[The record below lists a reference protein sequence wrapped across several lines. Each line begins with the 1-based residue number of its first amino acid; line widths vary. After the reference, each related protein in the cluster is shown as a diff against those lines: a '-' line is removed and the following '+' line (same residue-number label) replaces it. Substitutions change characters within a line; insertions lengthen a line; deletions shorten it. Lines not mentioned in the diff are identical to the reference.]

1 MEMEGR
7 GFSGLYKNSSEEL
20 FLKTVMDSPI
30 GMPVP
35 SMEMLGFKNISQ
47 SFRADSEELFKRWLT
62 NGEASHYM
70 TYMIMLLCYLL
81 FLLWFG
87 YNSSSMGLNSR
98 LSKRISTELA
108 NNNLSNQQ
116 HVGVV
121 SEGRNSDKLYMQNNL
136 LANDV
141 SGDINSPI
149 RDPVNRELQSSSD
162 LFLAK
167 AWFLSDQR
175 VTRSRSSELR
185 RRYTEM
191 QNAQPKEGM
200 ESMSMAPQH
209 VVDTTKQ
216 EIASFNGFDY
226 ITMCELPSQKG
237 SFMSPSNSSS
247 STFITHQLVD
257 ADKVSSCVNMLK
269 GTLQRKRLGN
279 QVEKEAAG
287 DSLNGLFCPQE
298 PLFLQTGFNEGQENW
313 SHQKPINVQGASSGQ
328 IKDPGVYIVSDGFP
342 NQTNQAYYVGTAS
355 QEPSQSESS
364 AAAPVI
370 SSGLDACEGPSN
382 SNQNLCES
390 SWKQVG
396 VSRSSENTQNRV
408 KGVREQIMDNLKDD
422 RKKRSLERYGSV
434 TSAVSEDKGDTTKK
448 RRVERSRKMAEAK
461 ERNLTPSVPSDMQ
474 AVLKRCETLEKEVRS
489 LKLNLSFMNRKDSE
503 QTKQIEDLQKQ
514 NEDLADEKERLLE
527 EIERILSETG
537 KI

>member
-20 FLKTVMDSPI
+20 FLKTVMESPI

-35 SMEMLGFKNISQ
+35 TMEMLGFKNVSQ
-47 SFRADSEELFKRWLT
+47 SFRTDSEELFKRWLT
-62 NGEASHYM
+62 NGE
-70 TYMIMLLCYLL
+70 
-81 FLLWFG
+81 G
-87 YNSSSMGLNSR
+87 YNSPSIGLNSR

-108 NNNLSNQQ
+108 NNVSNQQ
-116 HVGVV
+116 HVGVA
-121 SEGRNSDKLYMQNNL
+121 SEGRNNDKLYMQNNL

-141 SGDINSPI
+141 SGDINFPI

-191 QNAQPKEGM
+191 QNSQTKQGM
-200 ESMSMAPQH
+200 ESMSMTPQH

-216 EIASFNGFDY
+216 EIAHFNGFDY
-226 ITMCELPSQKG
+226 ITMTELPSQKG
-237 SFMSPSNSSS
+237 SFLSPSNSSS
-247 STFITHQLVD
+247 STFHTHQLVD
-257 ADKVSSCVNMLK
+257 ADKVSSCVSMLK

-279 QVEKEAAG
+279 QVEIEREAAS
-287 DSLNGLFCPQE
+287 DSLNGLFGPQE
-298 PLFLQTGFNEGQENW
+298 PIFQNGFHEGLENW
-313 SHQKPINVQGASSGQ
+313 SHQKPINVQGACTARV
-328 IKDPGVYIVSDGFP
+328 KDPGVYILSDGFA
-342 NQTNQAYYVGTAS
+342 NQTNQAYVDAS
-355 QEPSQSESS
+355 REPSQSESS

-390 SWKQVG
+390 SWKPVG
-396 VSRSSENTQNRV
+396 VNRSSENTQNRV
-408 KGVREQIMDNLKDD
+408 KGVREQIMDNIKDD
-422 RKKRSLERYGSV
+422 RKRKSLERYGSI
-434 TSAVSEDKGDTTKK
+434 TSAVSDCAEDKGDTTKK

-527 EIERILSETG
+527 EIERIVSETG

>member
-1 MEMEGR
+1 MEGR

-20 FLKTVMDSPI
+20 FLKTVMESPI
-30 GMPVP
+30 GVPVP
-35 SMEMLGFKNISQ
+35 TVEMLSFKGVSQ

-62 NGEASHYM
+62 NGE
-70 TYMIMLLCYLL
+70 
-81 FLLWFG
+81 G
-87 YNSSSMGLNSR
+87 YNSPSIGLNSR
-98 LSKRISTELA
+98 LSKRMSTELA
-108 NNNLSNQQ
+108 NVSNQQ
-116 HVGVV
+116 HVGVA
-121 SEGRNSDKLYMQNNL
+121 SEGRNNDKSYIQNNL

-141 SGDINSPI
+141 SGDFNFPI
-149 RDPVNRELQSSSD
+149 RDPVDRELQSSN

-167 AWFLSDQR
+167 AWFLSEQR

-191 QNAQPKEGM
+191 QNAQAIQGM
-200 ESMSMAPQH
+200 ESMQMAPHQGA
-209 VVDTTKQ
+209 DTIRQ
-216 EIASFNGFDY
+216 EVANLNGFDY
-226 ITMCELPSQKG
+226 LSMCELQSQKG

-247 STFITHQLVD
+247 STFNTHQLVD
-257 ADKVSSCVNMLK
+257 ADKVSSCVSMLK
-269 GTLQRKRLGN
+269 GTLQAKRLSSH
-279 QVEKEAAG
+279 VEKEAE
-287 DSLNGLFCPQE
+287 DSLNGHFFPQE
-298 PLFLQTGFNEGQENW
+298 PLYQTGFNEGQENW
-313 SHQKPINVQGASSGQ
+313 SYQKPINVQGASSGQ
-328 IKDPGVYIVSDGFP
+328 VKDPGALQTLEGSINLVFDGFA
-342 NQTNQAYYVGTAS
+342 NQTNQVYVGTAS

-364 AAAPVI
+364 AAAPVM

-382 SNQNLCES
+382 SNQTLCES

-396 VSRSSENTQNRV
+396 VSRSSENTQNKV
-408 KGVREQIMDNLKDD
+408 KGFREQIMDNLKDD

-434 TSAVSEDKGDTTKK
+434 TSAVSGDKGDTTKK

-474 AVLKRCETLEKEVRS
+474 AVLKRCENLEKEVRS

>member
-1 MEMEGR
+1 MARLSFYDVTLMLYTIGILLTME
-7 GFSGLYKNSSEEL
+7 
-20 FLKTVMDSPI
+20 
-30 GMPVP
+30 
-35 SMEMLGFKNISQ
+35 
-47 SFRADSEELFKRWLT
+47 
-62 NGEASHYM
+62 H
-70 TYMIMLLCYLL
+70 
-81 FLLWFG
+81 G

-108 NNNLSNQQ
+108 NNVSNQQ
-116 HVGVV
+116 HVNVA
-121 SEGRNSDKLYMQNNL
+121 SDGRNNDKFYMQNNL
-136 LANDV
+136 LANDA
-141 SGDINSPI
+141 SGDINFPI
-149 RDPVNRELQSSSD
+149 RDPVNREPQSSSD

-191 QNAQPKEGM
+191 QNAQTKQGM

-216 EIASFNGFDY
+216 EIANFNGFDH
-226 ITMCELPSQKG
+226 ITVCELPSQKG

-247 STFITHQLVD
+247 TTFHTHQLVN
-257 ADKVSSCVNMLK
+257 ADKVSSCVSMLK

-287 DSLNGLFCPQE
+287 DSLNGLFYPQE
-298 PLFLQTGFNEGQENW
+298 PLFQTGFNEEQEHWN
-313 SHQKPINVQGASSGQ
+313 HQKLINVQGGSTVQ
-328 IKDPGVYIVSDGFP
+328 IKDPGVYFVSDGFA
-342 NQTNQAYYVGTAS
+342 NQTNQTYVGNTS
-355 QEPSQSESS
+355 REPSQSESS

-408 KGVREQIMDNLKDD
+408 KGVREQIMDNIKDD
-422 RKKRSLERYGSV
+422 RKRRSLERYGSV
-434 TSAVSEDKGDTTKK
+434 TSAVSEEKGDTTKK

-461 ERNLTPSVPSDMQ
+461 ERNLTPSVPSDVQ

>member
-1 MEMEGR
+1 MEGR
-7 GFSGLYKNSSEEL
+7 GFSGLYKNTSEEL
-20 FLKTVMDSPI
+20 FLKTVMESPI

-35 SMEMLGFKNISQ
+35 TMDMLGFKAVSQ
-47 SFRADSEELFKRWLT
+47 SFRTDSEELFKRWLT
-62 NGEASHYM
+62 NGE
-70 TYMIMLLCYLL
+70 
-81 FLLWFG
+81 G

-108 NNNLSNQQ
+108 NNVSNEQR
-116 HVGVV
+116 VSVA
-121 SEGRNSDKLYMQNNL
+121 SEGRNNDKLYMQNNL
-136 LANDV
+136 FANDV
-141 SGDINSPI
+141 SGDINFQI

-185 RRYTEM
+185 RKYTEM
-191 QNAQPKEGM
+191 QNSQTKQGM

-209 VVDTTKQ
+209 VVDSTKQ
-216 EIASFNGFDY
+216 EIANFNGFDY
-226 ITMCELPSQKG
+226 ITVCELPSQKG

-247 STFITHQLVD
+247 STFHAHQMVN
-257 ADKVSSCVNMLK
+257 ADKVSSCVSMLK
-269 GTLQRKRLGN
+269 GTLQRKRLWN

-287 DSLNGLFCPQE
+287 DSLNGLYYPQE
-298 PLFLQTGFNEGQENW
+298 PLFQTGFSEEQENW
-313 SHQKPINVQGASSGQ
+313 NHQKLINVQGASTGQ
-328 IKDPGVYIVSDGFP
+328 IKDPGVYFGSDGFA
-342 NQTNQAYYVGTAS
+342 NQTNQTYVANVS
-355 QEPSQSESS
+355 REPSQSESS

-390 SWKQVG
+390 PWKQVG

-408 KGVREQIMDNLKDD
+408 KGVREQIMDNIKDD
-422 RKKRSLERYGSV
+422 RKRKSLERYGSV
-434 TSAVSEDKGDTTKK
+434 TSAVSEEKGDSTKK

-474 AVLKRCETLEKEVRS
+474 TVLKRCENLEKEVRS

>member
-7 GFSGLYKNSSEEL
+7 GFSGLYKNTSDEL
-20 FLKTVMDSPI
+20 FLKTVIESPI

-35 SMEMLGFKNISQ
+35 TMETLGFKNVSQ

-62 NGEASHYM
+62 NGEV
-70 TYMIMLLCYLL
+70 
-81 FLLWFG
+81 
-87 YNSSSMGLNSR
+87 YNSSSMGLNRR
-98 LSKRISTELA
+98 LSKRVSTELA
-108 NNNLSNQQ
+108 NVSNQQ
-116 HVGVV
+116 HVGVI
-121 SEGRNSDKLYMQNNL
+121 SEERSNDKSYVQNNNPL
-136 LANDV
+136 SNDV
-141 SGDINSPI
+141 SADFNFPV
-149 RDPVNRELQSSSD
+149 RDPADRELQPSN

-175 VTRSRSSELR
+175 MTRSRSSELR

-191 QNAQPKEGM
+191 QNAQAAQGIEAICMP
-200 ESMSMAPQH
+200 PQQGDGI
-209 VVDTTKQ
+209 DTMKQ
-216 EIASFNGFDY
+216 EAANLNGINY
-226 ITMCELPSQKG
+226 LSMYEIPNQQG
-237 SFMSPSNSSS
+237 SFMSPSNSTS
-247 STFITHQLVD
+247 STFKTLQFGD
-257 ADKVSSCVNMLK
+257 ADKVSSSVSILK
-269 GTLQRKRLGN
+269 DTLQRKRA
-279 QVEKEAAG
+279 EKEAA
-287 DSLNGLFCPQE
+287 DKSLNGIFSPQE
-298 PLFLQTGFNEGQENW
+298 PIFQTSFLEGQENW
-313 SHQKPINVQGASSGQ
+313 SHQKPVNVQAVSNGQ
-328 IKDPGVYIVSDGFP
+328 VDHGVLQTFEGSMNFVMDSFA
-342 NQTNQAYYVGTAS
+342 NQTNQMYIGTAS

-364 AAAPVI
+364 AAAPVV

-382 SNQNLCES
+382 SNQTLCES

-396 VSRSSENTQNRV
+396 VSKSSENTQNKV

-422 RKKRSLERYGSV
+422 RKRRSLDRYGSIS
-434 TSAVSEDKGDTTKK
+434 SALSEEKVDTTKK

-514 NEDLADEKERLLE
+514 NEELADEKERLLE
-527 EIERILSETG
+527 EIERMLSENG

>member
-20 FLKTVMDSPI
+20 FLKTVMESPI

-35 SMEMLGFKNISQ
+35 TMEMLGFKNVSQ

-70 TYMIMLLCYLL
+70 IMLLCYL
-81 FLLWFG
+81 G
-87 YNSSSMGLNSR
+87 YNSPSIGLNSR

-108 NNNLSNQQ
+108 NNVSNQK
-116 HVGVV
+116 HVGVT
-121 SEGRNSDKLYMQNNL
+121 SEGRNNDKLYMQNNL

-141 SGDINSPI
+141 SGDINFPI
-149 RDPVNRELQSSSD
+149 RDPVNRELQSSTD

-167 AWFLSDQR
+167 AWYLSDQR

-191 QNAQPKEGM
+191 QNSQTKQGM
-200 ESMSMAPQH
+200 ESMSMDPQH
-209 VVDTTKQ
+209 GVDTTKQ
-216 EIASFNGFDY
+216 GIAHFNGFDY
-226 ITMCELPSQKG
+226 ITMTELPSQKG
-237 SFMSPSNSSS
+237 SFISPSNSSS
-247 STFITHQLVD
+247 STFHTHQLVD
-257 ADKVSSCVNMLK
+257 ADKVSSCVSMLK
-269 GTLQRKRLGN
+269 GTLQRKRLSN
-279 QVEKEAAG
+279 QVEIEREAAA
-287 DSLNGLFCPQE
+287 DSLNGLFGPQE
-298 PLFLQTGFNEGQENW
+298 PLFQNGFHEGLENW
-313 SHQKPINVQGASSGQ
+313 SHQKPISFQGASTGQ
-328 IKDPGVYIVSDGFP
+328 IKNPGVYIVSDGFG
-342 NQTNQAYYVGTAS
+342 NQTNQAYVGNAS

-390 SWKQVG
+390 SWKPVG

-408 KGVREQIMDNLKDD
+408 RGVREQIMDNIKDD
-422 RKKRSLERYGSV
+422 RKRKSLERYGSI
-434 TSAVSEDKGDTTKK
+434 TSAVSEEKGDTTKK

-474 AVLKRCETLEKEVRS
+474 AVLRRCETLEKEVRS

-527 EIERILSETG
+527 EIERIVSETG

>member
-20 FLKTVMDSPI
+20 FLKTVMESPI

-35 SMEMLGFKNISQ
+35 TMEMLGFKNVSQ
-47 SFRADSEELFKRWLT
+47 SFRTDSEELFKRWLT

-70 TYMIMLLCYLL
+70 IMLLCYLL
-81 FLLWFG
+81 FLFW
-87 YNSSSMGLNSR
+87 
-98 LSKRISTELA
+98 ISTELA
-108 NNNLSNQQ
+108 NNVSNQQ
-116 HVGVV
+116 HVGVA
-121 SEGRNSDKLYMQNNL
+121 SEGRNNDKLYMQNNL

-141 SGDINSPI
+141 SGDINFPI

-191 QNAQPKEGM
+191 QNSQTKQGM
-200 ESMSMAPQH
+200 ESMSMTPQH

-216 EIASFNGFDY
+216 EIAHFNGFDY
-226 ITMCELPSQKG
+226 ITMTELPSQKG
-237 SFMSPSNSSS
+237 SFLSPSNSSS
-247 STFITHQLVD
+247 STFHTHQLVD
-257 ADKVSSCVNMLK
+257 ADKVSSCVSMLK

-279 QVEKEAAG
+279 QVEIEREAAS
-287 DSLNGLFCPQE
+287 DSLNGLFGPQE
-298 PLFLQTGFNEGQENW
+298 PIFQNGFHEGLENW
-313 SHQKPINVQGASSGQ
+313 SHQKPINVQGACTARV
-328 IKDPGVYIVSDGFP
+328 KDPGVYILSDGFA
-342 NQTNQAYYVGTAS
+342 NQTNQAYVDAS
-355 QEPSQSESS
+355 REPSQSESS

-390 SWKQVG
+390 SWKPVG
-396 VSRSSENTQNRV
+396 VNRSSENTQNRV
-408 KGVREQIMDNLKDD
+408 KGVREQIMDNIKDD
-422 RKKRSLERYGSV
+422 R
-434 TSAVSEDKGDTTKK
+434 
-448 RRVERSRKMAEAK
+448 
-461 ERNLTPSVPSDMQ
+461 
-474 AVLKRCETLEKEVRS
+474 KRCETLEKEVRS

-527 EIERILSETG
+527 EIERIVSETG

>member
-20 FLKTVMDSPI
+20 FLKTVMESPI

-35 SMEMLGFKNISQ
+35 TMEMLGFKNVSQ
-47 SFRADSEELFKRWLT
+47 SFRTDSEELFKRWLT
-62 NGEASHYM
+62 NGE
-70 TYMIMLLCYLL
+70 
-81 FLLWFG
+81 G
-87 YNSSSMGLNSR
+87 YNSPSIGLNSR

-108 NNNLSNQQ
+108 NNVSNQQ
-116 HVGVV
+116 HVGVA
-121 SEGRNSDKLYMQNNL
+121 SEGRNNDKLYMQNNL

-141 SGDINSPI
+141 SGDINFPI

-191 QNAQPKEGM
+191 QNSQTKQGM
-200 ESMSMAPQH
+200 ESMSMTPQH

-216 EIASFNGFDY
+216 EIAHFNGFDY
-226 ITMCELPSQKG
+226 ITMTELPSQKG
-237 SFMSPSNSSS
+237 SFLSPSNSSS
-247 STFITHQLVD
+247 STFHTHQLVD
-257 ADKVSSCVNMLK
+257 ADKVSSCVSMLK

-279 QVEKEAAG
+279 QVEIEREAAS
-287 DSLNGLFCPQE
+287 DSLNGLFGPQE
-298 PLFLQTGFNEGQENW
+298 PIFQNGFHEGLENW
-313 SHQKPINVQGASSGQ
+313 SHQKPINVQGACTARV
-328 IKDPGVYIVSDGFP
+328 KDPGVYILSDGFA
-342 NQTNQAYYVGTAS
+342 NQTNQAYVDAS
-355 QEPSQSESS
+355 REPSQSESS

-390 SWKQVG
+390 SWKPVG
-396 VSRSSENTQNRV
+396 VNRSSENTQNRV
-408 KGVREQIMDNLKDD
+408 KGVREQIMDNIKDD
-422 RKKRSLERYGSV
+422 RKRKSLERYGSI

-527 EIERILSETG
+527 EIERIVSETG

>member
-20 FLKTVMDSPI
+20 FLKTVMESPI

-35 SMEMLGFKNISQ
+35 TMEMLGFKAVSQ
-47 SFRADSEELFKRWLT
+47 SFRTDSEELFKRWLT
-62 NGEASHYM
+62 NGE
-70 TYMIMLLCYLL
+70 
-81 FLLWFG
+81 G
-87 YNSSSMGLNSR
+87 YNSSSVGLNSR

-108 NNNLSNQQ
+108 NTVSNQQ
-116 HVGVV
+116 HVGVA
-121 SEGRNSDKLYMQNNL
+121 SEGRNNEKLYMQNNL

-141 SGDINSPI
+141 SDDINFST

-191 QNAQPKEGM
+191 QNAQTKQGM
-200 ESMSMAPQH
+200 EIMSITPQH

-216 EIASFNGFDY
+216 ENANLNGFDY
-226 ITMCELPSQKG
+226 MAMYELPSQKG

-247 STFITHQLVD
+247 STFYTHQVVD
-257 ADKVSSCVNMLK
+257 ADKVSSCVSMLK
-269 GTLQRKRLGN
+269 GTLQRKKLGN
-279 QVEKEAAG
+279 QIEKEAAG
-287 DSLNGLFCPQE
+287 DSSNGLFCAQE
-298 PLFLQTGFNEGQENW
+298 PLFQTGFNEGQENW
-313 SHQKPINVQGASSGQ
+313 SHQKPINVHGACNTQ
-328 IKDPGVYIVSDGFP
+328 INDPGVYFVLDGFA
-342 NQTNQAYYVGTAS
+342 NQKNQAYVGTAS
-355 QEPSQSESS
+355 REPSQSESS

-396 VSRSSENTQNRV
+396 VSRSSENAQNRV
-408 KGVREQIMDNLKDD
+408 KGVREQIMDNIKDD
-422 RKKRSLERYGSV
+422 RKRRSLERYGSI
-434 TSAVSEDKGDTTKK
+434 TSAVSEEKGDSTKK

-514 NEDLADEKERLLE
+514 KEDLADEKERLLE
-527 EIERILSETG
+527 EIERILSDTG